1 MREQEQ
7 IKGDE
12 IVNMLKMAAARETQA
27 VMTHLSRGKWHMTK
41 VTLLRTTE
49 ANIQIDITQKEKH
62 HPININIDQ
71 PVGISFK
78 HDYCKYIFE
87 SCVVGFAPSVNIK
100 SGGIVVVAMPDW
112 IDRIQ
117 RRNYYRVSVP
127 ENHYVRAIFWHR
139 GYNDGTKAVPL
150 EDYWQGRLVD
160 LSAGGLQ
167 ICVDLDQKPNFRE
180 GQLVGVQFTPMPYEQ
195 PVQLEAQVRHIAL
208 TADGTQLCL
217 GLQVIGL
224 EATVEGREMLHRL
237 CDVVKTY
244 FTMNQQAC
252 VPQPED
258 TMALIE
264 YTTME

>member
-12 IVNMLKMAAARETQA
+12 IVSILKVTAACETQA

-41 VTLLRTTE
+41 VTLLRTTDT
-49 ANIQIDITQKEKH
+49 NIQVDITQKEKH

-87 SCVVGFAPSVNIK
+87 SCVIGFAPSVNAK
-100 SGGIVVVAMPDW
+100 SGGIIVVAMPDR

-127 ENHYVRAIFWHR
+127 QNHCVRALFWHR
-139 GYNDGTKAVPL
+139 GYNDGAKGVPL

-160 LSAGGLQ
+160 VSAGGLQ
-167 ICVDLDQKPNFRE
+167 VCVDLDQKPNFRE

-195 PVQLEAQVRHIAL
+195 PVQIEAQVRHIAL

-237 CDVVKTY
+237 CDVVRTY
-244 FTMNQQAC
+244 FNLNQEAG

-258 TMALIE
+258 AMANVE